1 MSVLTPAGSARLPS
15 RCSACSPAV
24 ILNLGGPSHPL
35 SPAAVDLGC
44 GQEVEMPWRGDAVG
58 AACSRLPE
66 EKLGGKRTHQT
77 HPLQVAF
84 GSPFVGGENHD
95 GKLPSL
101 QSEAVLEP
109 GRACEFPGSRCLAK
123 VTGARP
129 KRQVRGP
136 HEPLLLALLRLCG
149 CCCLGGSV
157 KGEAA
162 KCSQRSLPAPLCKP
176 STVWDPGQGC
186 WVWVF

>member
-1 MSVLTPAGSARLPS
+1 
-15 RCSACSPAV
+15 
-24 ILNLGGPSHPL
+24 
-35 SPAAVDLGC
+35 
-44 GQEVEMPWRGDAVG
+44 MPWRGDAVG

-66 EKLGGKRTHQT
+66 EKLGGKKTHQT

-129 KRQVRGP
+129 KRQIRGP
-136 HEPLLLALLRLCG
+136 REPLLLALLRCVAVAASEAL
-149 CCCLGGSV
+149 LKVRLQNARSV
-157 KGEAA
+157 RYQLPYAN
-162 KCSQRSLPAPLCKP
+162 PAPCGIQAKAA
-176 STVWDPGQGC
+176 GFG
-186 WVWVF
+186 FFN